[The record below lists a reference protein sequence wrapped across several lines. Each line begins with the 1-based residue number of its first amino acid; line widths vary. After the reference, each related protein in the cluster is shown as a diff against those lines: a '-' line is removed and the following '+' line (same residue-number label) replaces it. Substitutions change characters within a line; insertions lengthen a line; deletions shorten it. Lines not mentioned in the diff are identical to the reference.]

1 MATTIIYG
9 NKHSHVASASA
20 DGDNLWLPIADLSAV
35 TGWEMKP
42 QGFCRDDVCVPI
54 PPGHESEFLGRKDAV
69 NLAMFARLLGQPA
82 AHDDAHSVWFFGESI
97 ARRRGD
103 LLSGIAP
110 DFSLPDLDGKMHSL
124 SDYAGRKVLLLS
136 WASW

>member
-1 MATTIIYG
+1 MPIEVIYEDRPSQAVSAMAEG
-9 NKHSHVASASA
+9 E
-20 DGDNLWLPIADLSAV
+20 NLWLSSADLAKVS
-35 TGWEMKP
+35 GWELKP
-42 QGFCRDDVCVPI
+42 EGVCKGDVCVPI
-54 PPGHESEFLGRKDAV
+54 PPGRESEFLGRKDTV
-69 NLAMFARLLGQPA
+69 NLSMFARLLGQPA
-82 AHDDAHSVWFFGESI
+82 AHDDAHSVWFFGESV
-97 ARRRGD
+97 ARRHDD